1 MIYNPTLYITW
12 LNFAIIILL
21 AIVGVVC
28 QNPLVVLGLLLL
40 RDTPLLTPGDAAEQ
54 YEQEGETEEDG
65 DETLYGEHRAGF
77 LREEDVVPLE
87 RKEA

>member
-12 LNFAIIILL
+12 LNFAILIFLV
-21 AIVGVVC
+21 IVGVVC

-40 RDTPLLTPGDAAEQ
+40 RDTPLLSGGEAAEQ
-54 YEQEGETEEDG
+54 YKEEGESEEEDTTYSKHG
-65 DETLYGEHRAGF
+65 IGF